1 MERKRHRRGRGGA
14 VWAEKTAGE
23 ASALGSWKSLPA
35 GRVGPGA
42 SVGERL
48 AQVLLGLVSRPFL
61 SPIFMVFKVRLGVP
75 KSDLYP

>member
-48 AQVLLGLVSRPFL
+48 AQVLTPASAWSCIQAL
-61 SPIFMVFKVRLGVP
+61 SQPHFHGFQSETGSSQI
-75 KSDLYP
+75 